1 METRFQDRT
10 VLVTGAAG
18 GIGLAAAR
26 QFASGGARV
35 MLADRNADGVRAAAE
50 QLRAEGCTADA
61 TTVDICDFTSCE
73 ELVARTVDSYGA
85 LHIAVNNAGIPSAI
99 GQPFDTIEVAEW
111 QRLIETNL
119 SGVFYCMKAEV
130 PALRASGG
138 TAIVNT
144 ASVASLVAAPGMPAY
159 VASKHGVAGLTKA
172 AALDLI
178 GDGIRVNAVCPGSV
192 DTPMLA
198 PLRDQPE
205 AWAQLAGSAP
215 IGRVA
220 GPEEIAR
227 AIAFLASDEAS
238 YAVGALLT
246 LDGGVTLA

>member
-1 METRFQDRT
+1 MDERFNGQT

-26 QFASGGARV
+26 EFAREGAQV
-35 MLADRNADGVRAAAE
+35 MLADRDGERVHAAAE
-50 QLRAEGCTADA
+50 HLRVDGHIASA
-61 TTVDICDFTSCE
+61 TTVDVSEFSSCQRM
-73 ELVARTVDSYGA
+73 VAETLRAYGQ
-85 LHIAVNNAGIPSAI
+85 LHVAVNNAGIPSAI
-99 GQPFDTIEVAEW
+99 GGAFADTAVEDW
-111 QRLIETNL
+111 QRLIDTNL

-130 PALRASGG
+130 PALQTSGG

-205 AWAQLAGSAP
+205 LWSQLAGSAP

-220 GPEEIAR
+220 APEEIAR
-227 AIAFLASDEAS
+227 AITFLASDEAS
-238 YAVGALLT
+238 YAVGTLLP